1 MNMTLP
7 LNFSGSERSSWRID
21 SLLLLAVLALMSLGL
36 TMVASASFSYAEH
49 NFNNELYFVKRHA
62 IYIFIALAAMGV
74 TFFTP
79 PSVWSQYS
87 RLWMLLAT
95 LLLIIVLIPGIGRE
109 VKYCRS
115 NIAGFRVGESCHC
128 GLYGEL
134 LCQ

>member
-7 LNFSGSERSSWRID
+7 LNFSGSERSSCRID

-109 VKYCRS
+109 VNGSRRWLS
-115 NIAGFRVGESCHC
+115 IPV
-128 GLYGEL
+128 
-134 LCQ
+134 

>member
-21 SLLLLAVLALMSLGL
+21 SLLLLAVLALMSVGL

-49 NFNNELYFVKRHA
+49 NFNNEFYFVKRHA
-62 IYIFIALAAMGV
+62 IYIFIALAAMAV

-87 RLWMLLAT
+87 RLWMLLAI

-109 VKYCRS
+109 VNGASRWLP
-115 NIAGFRVGESCHC
+115 IAGFTIQASEVAKF
-128 GLYGEL
+128 GLVL
-134 LCQ
+134 